1 MLELIIDNSPA
12 RTSEGWRARGR
23 CRDLVGTL
31 TPLFFSE
38 DFYEI
43 ARAKAICSACPV
55 LNECFDAAK
64 SSHEPW
70 GVWGGELFEN
80 GHVRKDKRPAR
91 PAAHAA
97 SVAVDCRGGAAA
109 SRPSPR
115 LSPPLLRRVLR
126 VDPVPPDGSLR
137 RVCRPPPAGPAAM
150 ACSAPAGLVETACP
164 AGLRLPEMGG

>member
-80 GHVRKDKRPAR
+80 GHVRRDKRPRGR
-91 PAAHAA
+91 PPT
-97 SVAVDCRGGAAA
+97 
-109 SRPSPR
+109 RPRSP
-115 LSPPLLRRVLR
+115 LIAEEVPL
-126 VDPVPPDGSLR
+126 PPD
-137 RVCRPPPAGPAAM
+137 
-150 ACSAPAGLVETACP
+150 LVRA
-164 AGLRLPEMGG
+164 

>member
-1 MLELIIDNSPA
+1 MLELIFDNTDNTA
-12 RTSEGWRARGR
+12 TLTAEGWRARGR

-55 LNECFDAAK
+55 LSECLDAAK

-80 GHVRKDKRPAR
+80 GHVRTDKRPRGR
-91 PAAHAA
+91 PPTRPRPL
-97 SVAVDCRGGAAA
+97 VAEEA
-109 SRPSPR
+109 
-115 LSPPLLRRVLR
+115 PL
-126 VDPVPPDGSLR
+126 PPD
-137 RVCRPPPAGPAAM
+137 
-150 ACSAPAGLVETACP
+150 LVRA
-164 AGLRLPEMGG
+164 